1 MDASISGQ
9 RPLGDHTQ
17 ELLLKRMRLGAT
29 GPFARGLIKLENSML
44 KHIAIIAAALPFA
57 GVAGFLYLES
67 DPGGPAP
74 SLDAD
79 VPSFIGSPAV
89 PKPIASAL
97 AQPIIQH
104 PYLAMTGNNSM
115 HNDAAQSDAYRW
127 SGPLGIDA
135 KVQSRQFHRL
145 GGACVAQ
152 TFDQAGRMLGTC
164 VGPFGVTLVA
174 RDPETLEILARQ
186 SITRWVPWGM
196 KFSGGVYF
204 HLDHEDH
211 VLLASNDLAIDRW
224 ALREAKG
231 EFSWE
236 RVGRI
241 DISAPLE
248 LAAEGPHHV
257 IDVMPD
263 WNGDYWFITRAG
275 LVGMIDRAGGKSHAI
290 ALGEPGS
297 REGIDNALAVG
308 ENGVFVV
315 SSHAMYN
322 FGRAADGEIETRWR
336 EAYDRGSAQKAGTMG
351 FGSGTTPT
359 LVGNDYVAITDNA
372 DGRVNVVVYAQE
384 PRSGEQQVCAV
395 PVFKPDRGTS
405 ENSLSAVGN
414 ALIVENNFGYEGPRN
429 IPESESGLAR
439 VDIRGGRCDTVWETH
454 EITSPSAV
462 PKTSLANGLIYVYT
476 RDEGN
481 PADLHAWYFTAVDF
495 ETGALVYKQLTG
507 VGWKFNNHYGSITI
521 ARDGSAYAST
531 MGGLL
536 RISDS
541 R

>member
-1 MDASISGQ
+1 M
-9 RPLGDHTQ
+9 
-17 ELLLKRMRLGAT
+17 
-29 GPFARGLIKLENSML
+29 FAR
-44 KHIAIIAAALPFA
+44 IAIAAVALL
-57 GVAGFLYLES
+57 VASAVGFLYIES

-74 SLDAD
+74 SLDAN
-79 VPSFIGSPAV
+79 VPSFIGSPAI
-89 PKPIASAL
+89 PRPIASAL
-97 AQPIIQH
+97 AEPIIQH
-104 PYLAMTGNNSM
+104 PYLAMTGNNGM

-127 SGPLGIDA
+127 SGPLGIA
-135 KVQSRQFHRL
+135 PKVQSRQFHRL

-152 TFDQAGRMLGTC
+152 TFDRAGRMLGTC

-186 SITRWVPWGM
+186 TITRWVPWGM

-204 HLDHEDH
+204 HLDNEDR
-211 VLLASNDLAIDRW
+211 VLLATNDLTIDRW

-231 EFSWE
+231 EFAWE
-236 RVGRI
+236 RVESIEIGAALN
-241 DISAPLE
+241 SAAKE
-248 LAAEGPHHV
+248 EHHV

-275 LVGMIDRAGGKSHAI
+275 LVGTIDRAGKSAHAM
-290 ALGEPGS
+290 ALGVAGN
-297 REGIDNALAVG
+297 RESIDNALAVG
-308 ENGVFVV
+308 EKGVFVV
-315 SSHAMYN
+315 SNHAMYN
-322 FGRAADGEIETRWR
+322 LGRAADGRIETRWR
-336 EAYDRGSAQKAGTMG
+336 EAYDRGTAQKAGTMG

-359 LVGNDYVAITDNA
+359 LVRNDYVGITDNA
-372 DGRVNVVVYAQE
+372 DGRVKVVVYAQE
-384 PRSGEQQVCAV
+384 PRTGKQQVCAV
-395 PVFKPDRGTS
+395 PVFKLGLGTS

-414 ALIVENNFGYEGPRN
+414 SLIVENNFGYEGPRN
-429 IPESESGLAR
+429 IPESESGIAR
-439 VDIRGGRCDTVWETH
+439 VDIRGEQCETVWETH

-462 PKTSLANGLIYVYT
+462 PKTSLANGLIYLYT

-481 PADLHAWYFTAVDF
+481 PADLHAWYFTAIDF

-541 R
+541 VQAAGYSPR